1 MTTAM
6 LAETAPR
13 AAIGVRADRAAT
25 LLAYGALVLI
35 YLVFGLSKFTAE
47 EAKALVGIV
56 APSPFL
62 GWIYGLLSH
71 EGFSRMLGVIELSVG
86 GLILARL
93 VSPRL
98 SALGGALSAGL
109 FLMTLSF
116 ILSTPGVFNPDAGL
130 FGFFGGPGQF
140 LIKDLGLLAISLLV
154 VAESLGA
161 RRP

>member
-1 MTTAM
+1 MTAIPVHADD
-6 LAETAPR
+6 LAAR
-13 AAIGVRADRAAT
+13 VQRVAT
-25 LLAYGALVLI
+25 LLAYAALVLI

-56 APSPFL
+56 APNPFL
-62 GWIYGLLSH
+62 RWTYGLLSH
-71 EGFSRMLGVIELSVG
+71 EGFSSLLGVIELSIG
-86 GLILARL
+86 GLIAARL

-116 ILSTPGVFNPDAGL
+116 LLSTPGVFNPGAGL

-140 LIKDLGLLAISLLV
+140 LINNLGLLAISLLV
-154 VAESLGA
+154 VAESLAA
-161 RRP
+161 RRTWLLP

>member
-1 MTTAM
+1 MTAIATHAD
-6 LAETAPR
+6 EP
-13 AAIGVRADRAAT
+13 AARIQRAAT
-25 LLAYGALVLI
+25 LTAYAALVLI

-62 GWIYGLLSH
+62 GWVYGLFSH
-71 EGFSRMLGVIELSVG
+71 EGFSRGLGVIELSIG
-86 GLILARL
+86 GLIAARP

-98 SALGGALSAGL
+98 SVVGGALSAGL

-116 ILSTPGVFNPDAGL
+116 LLSTPGVFNPDAGL

-154 VAESLGA
+154 VAESLAA
-161 RRP
+161 RRTRALP